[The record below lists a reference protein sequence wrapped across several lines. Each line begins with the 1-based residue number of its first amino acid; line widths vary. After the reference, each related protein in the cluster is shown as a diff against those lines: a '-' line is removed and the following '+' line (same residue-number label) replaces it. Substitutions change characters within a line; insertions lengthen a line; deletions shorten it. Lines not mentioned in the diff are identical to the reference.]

1 MNTFFTRLGI
11 DIGIL
16 VILLMV
22 LLLILIIIVL
32 NQSLLLHRLIRRYH
46 MFMKGSDGMSLEK
59 LMAKNIKEI
68 EHLTNISADH
78 ELRLRSLHEHADS
91 VLSKYGM
98 VKYDAFDDVGGKLSF
113 ALTLLDA
120 NNTGY
125 ILSAIHS
132 RDNCFFYIKEI
143 IQGESY
149 VLLSTE
155 EIESLKKAVN
165 FKEEKNNSI

>member
-1 MNTFFTRLGI
+1 MNSFFDRLGI
-11 DIGIL
+11 DVGIL
-16 VILLMV
+16 VVLLMV
-22 LLLILIIIVL
+22 LVLILIIIVL
-32 NQSLLLHRLIRRYH
+32 NQSLLMHRLIRRYH

-59 LMAKNIKEI
+59 LMAKNMKEI
-68 EHLTNISADH
+68 EHLSNVTTDH
-78 ELRLRSLHEHADS
+78 ELRLRILHDHADR

-113 ALTLLDA
+113 ALALLDS

-143 IQGESY
+143 IEGESY

-155 EIESLKKAVN
+155 EVDALKQAVN
-165 FKEEKNNSI
+165 FNEDKRK

>member
-1 MNTFFTRLGI
+1 MSNFFTRLGI

-22 LLLILIIIVL
+22 LVLILIIIVL
-32 NQSLLLHRLIRRYH
+32 NQSLLMHRLIRRYH

-59 LMAKNIKEI
+59 LMGKNMKEI
-68 EHLTNISADH
+68 ERLANVATDH
-78 ELRLRSLHEHADS
+78 ELRLRILHDHAER

-113 ALTLLDA
+113 ALTLLDS
-120 NNTGY
+120 NNTGF

-143 IQGESY
+143 NDGESY
-149 VLLSTE
+149 ILLSAE
-155 EIESLKKAVN
+155 EEQSLKQAVN
-165 FKEEKNNSI
+165 FNEDKSKK

>member
-1 MNTFFTRLGI
+1 MSSFFDRLGI
-11 DIGIL
+11 DVGIL
-16 VILLMV
+16 VVLLMV
-22 LLLILIIIVL
+22 LVLILIIIVL
-32 NQSLLLHRLIRRYH
+32 NQSLLMHRLIRRYH

-59 LMAKNIKEI
+59 LMAKSMKEI
-68 EHLTNISADH
+68 ERLTNVTTDH
-78 ELRLRSLHEHADS
+78 ELRLRILHDHADQ

-113 ALTLLDA
+113 ALALLDY

-143 IQGESY
+143 IEGESY

-155 EIESLKKAVN
+155 EVDALKKAVN
-165 FKEEKNNSI
+165 FNENKK

>member
-1 MNTFFTRLGI
+1 MSSFFDRLGI
-11 DIGIL
+11 DVGIL
-16 VILLMV
+16 VVLLMV
-22 LLLILIIIVL
+22 LVLILIIIVL
-32 NQSLLLHRLIRRYH
+32 NQSLLMHRLIRRYH

-59 LMAKNIKEI
+59 LMAKNMKEI
-68 EHLTNISADH
+68 EHLTNVTTDH
-78 ELRLRSLHEHADS
+78 ELRLRILHDHADQ

-113 ALTLLDA
+113 ALALLDY

-143 IQGESY
+143 IEGESY

-155 EIESLKKAVN
+155 EVEALKKAVN
-165 FKEEKNNSI
+165 FNEDKRK